1 MQEQARVTAAIMA
14 AIDRF
19 EEEEMLAGPAMPRPA
34 MPQIEMSYWKYW
46 GLAET
51 MRMRISWQLGTCAV
65 TPLKRR

>member
-1 MQEQARVTAAIMA
+1 MQEKARFTAAIMA

-19 EEEEMLAGPAMPRPA
+19 EEEEMLVGPAMPR
-34 MPQIEMSYWKYW
+34 IEMSYWKYW

-51 MRMRISWQLGTCAV
+51 MRTHISWQLKTCAV